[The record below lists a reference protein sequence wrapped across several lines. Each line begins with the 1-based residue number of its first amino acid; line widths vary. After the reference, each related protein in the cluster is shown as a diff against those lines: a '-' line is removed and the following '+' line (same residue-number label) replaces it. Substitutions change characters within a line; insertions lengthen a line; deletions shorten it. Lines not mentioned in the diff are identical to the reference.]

1 MSEINISEMNSNDQ
15 INTFAFG
22 NVFLKRALELGW
34 IVGKKEKTEKWFFIT
49 EKGKEGIEAFG
60 VDVNELL
67 KYKAIPKKI
76 EPMESQRFHVLKQ
89 IEKDVPCN
97 VVYITPEEERV
108 LRRSNVSDVEL
119 EILTPSQIAFS
130 TNNQIT
136 AERASQLI
144 SMSSLKK
151 LPGIGETMVSKL
163 YMIGIRKPEDL
174 KFTTPE
180 ELRIKLEQ
188 RLGTPINEHIK
199 ADLQKAIDSLHR

>member
-49 EKGKEGIEAFG
+49 EKGKEEIEAFG